1 MCNKSVKV
9 LCHGLRKVN
18 SRKDLL
24 KSLEENKLQLL
35 PNHCFFLSSYSF
47 EIEKGPCFIFGA
59 RSFKNKRAWLA
70 LKFLFRLV
78 LATYFLQF
86 QPSLVAASA
95 AQGAWS
101 KGVLNAESSYHW
113 HRTLGFKVVVTCYW
127 CVCKV
132 VSSERLHR
140 LCSNLSSLCS
150 NKQRGA
156 SGSSSRSINTEFYN
170 RIKGHEFGTY
180 LAAPL

>member
-70 LKFLFRLV
+70 LKFVFIPSRVTNLFFTISTIV
-78 LATYFLQF
+78 
-86 QPSLVAASA
+86 
-95 AQGAWS
+95 
-101 KGVLNAESSYHW
+101 
-113 HRTLGFKVVVTCYW
+113 
-127 CVCKV
+127 
-132 VSSERLHR
+132 
-140 LCSNLSSLCS
+140 
-150 NKQRGA
+150 
-156 SGSSSRSINTEFYN
+156 SGSECSSGSLN
-170 RIKGHEFGTY
+170 KGSSKRRKY
-180 LAAPL
+180 LSLAWGIGFISGSELLLVCM